1 MAKAKPAPTVTGSI
15 GDYIRGQRE
24 IANVSLRKMA
34 EQSGIS
40 ASVLREIEGGL
51 RNPSATILTSIARAL
66 RLSAETL
73 YLQAGVIDPRDIGE
87 PDVVKEV
94 RRDPHLTERQ
104 RDILVDLY
112 DSFCSLNRT
121 PKR

>member
-1 MAKAKPAPTVTGSI
+1 MSKNKPKGPGSV

-24 IANVSLRKMA
+24 IANISLRKMA

-40 ASVLREIEGGL
+40 ARVLGEIESGL

-73 YLQAGVIDPRDIGE
+73 YLQAGVLDPRDIGE
-87 PDVVKEV
+87 ADVVKEI
-94 RRDPHLTERQ
+94 RRDPQLTDRQ

-112 DSFCSLNRT
+112 DAFCTLNRT
-121 PKR
+121 PKK